1 MVSCSSRSTCGCCV
15 RCDCVA
21 LAWGMCMTSE
31 QMLAGLR
38 LLSSHCCLYCVS
50 CGEQSVGFH
59 FVAGQDK
66 RQTQR

>member
-1 MVSCSSRSTCGCCV
+1 M
-15 RCDCVA
+15 A

-38 LLSSHCCLYCVS
+38 LLSSQCCLYCVS